1 LEPRLTLLG
10 AFGRIMRLYAGWAP
24 YLAALALIVF
34 VPVGLVHSLTLE
46 AEIGDFELGGL
57 VEVAGLVLAIA
68 ALAVTGLL
76 GEVFYTGAVAA
87 LITGDHEAG
96 ERPTLREIAREV
108 EYGRLIAIDLIYGL
122 IVAIGFLLLVV
133 PGVTAFVFFALA
145 APVVEIE
152 GGGIRAS
159 FARSARLVRRRFWTV
174 LAMLLP
180 VELAGSGLTQLLTD
194 LSEDLLGHGLLA
206 HWAGDV
212 ASNVALTPFY
222 AVAAVLIT
230 VSLIHEKDGTGPRI
244 HSTPTS

>member
-1 LEPRLTLLG
+1 LETSLTLFG
-10 AFGRIMRLYAGWAP
+10 AFGRIIRLYAGWAP

-46 AEIGDFELGGL
+46 AELGEFELGGI
-57 VEVAGLVLAIA
+57 VELAGLVLAIA

-87 LITGDHEAG
+87 LITGEHDAG
-96 ERPTLREIAREV
+96 ERPTLRQIAGEV

-122 IVAIGFLLLVV
+122 TVAIGFLLLVV
-133 PGVTAFVFFALA
+133 PGVAAFVFFALA
-145 APVVEIE
+145 APVAEIE
-152 GGGIRAS
+152 GGGIRAA

-174 LAMLLP
+174 LAMLVP
-180 VELAGSGLTQLLTD
+180 IELVNSGLTRLLTD
-194 LSEDLLGHGLLA
+194 LSEDALGEGLLA

-230 VSLIHEKDGTGPRI
+230 VALIHEKDGAGPRI
-244 HSTPTS
+244 HSSPST